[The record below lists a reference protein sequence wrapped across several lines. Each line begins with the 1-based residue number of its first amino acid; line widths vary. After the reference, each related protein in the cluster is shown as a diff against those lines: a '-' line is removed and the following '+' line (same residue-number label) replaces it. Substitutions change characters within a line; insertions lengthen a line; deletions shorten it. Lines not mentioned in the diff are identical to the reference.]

1 MDQRVFLGDLMN
13 LSRIPRHVSFIP
25 DGNRRWAEA
34 RGMTRSEGYSH
45 GIERGVE
52 LLRLCKEV
60 GIEEVSIY
68 GFTKEN
74 VRRPADQVEAF
85 RTACT
90 QFAMQAVEAGA
101 AVLAVGD
108 ADSAVFPPA
117 LLPWSKDRSD
127 GDLRVNLLVNYS
139 WQWDLYS
146 AIEHAKVNGGVT
158 YSGVPKA
165 LASGAV
171 SRVDLVVRWGGRRR
185 LSGFLPVQCAY
196 ADFYVIET
204 LWPDSHP
211 EEFLDALLWYQVQDV
226 TMGG

>member
-1 MDQRVFLGDLMN
+1 RAGLSDAEDPSLAHDQTHARSAGPLLARARGPGGEPLGAALDLPRGARQAMDQRVFLGDLMN

-74 VRRPADQVEAF
+74 VRRPADQVEAC

-90 QFAMQAVEAGA
+90 QFAMQAIEAGA

-127 GDLRVNLLVNYS
+127 GDLRVNL
-139 WQWDLYS
+139 
-146 AIEHAKVNGGVT
+146 
-158 YSGVPKA
+158 
-165 LASGAV
+165 
-171 SRVDLVVRWGGRRR
+171 
-185 LSGFLPVQCAY
+185 
-196 ADFYVIET
+196 
-204 LWPDSHP
+204 
-211 EEFLDALLWYQVQDV
+211 
-226 TMGG
+226 